1 MITLLLETFLRTYK
15 IKNGFLILDRGFD
28 DKECKNLMREKNIKY
43 LMPIKINHTF
53 KKFNLKSGFNFTFTY
68 DDDTIRAKKI
78 IINNKYYLCYKS
90 TLTEMVEK
98 KNFISRAHKKGA
110 YDEIK
115 LLERENLFGLI
126 IFECNY
132 DLDLKDIYVAY
143 KRDEKLNCFLNSL
156 KMCLNKTK
164 QMFKETIDY

>member
-1 MITLLLETFLRTYK
+1 MLDYTAFRDFLRTYK

-68 DDDTIRAKKI
+68 DDDTIRSNRNYHQHTNI
-78 IINNKYYLCYKS
+78 SLCYKS

-98 KNFISRAHKKGA
+98 KNFISRATHKKV
-110 YDEIK
+110 
-115 LLERENLFGLI
+115 RMM
-126 IFECNY
+126 
-132 DLDLKDIYVAY
+132 
-143 KRDEKLNCFLNSL
+143 KLN
-156 KMCLNKTK
+156 
-164 QMFKETIDY
+164 

>member
-1 MITLLLETFLRTYK
+1 MMTTHK
-15 IKNGFLILDRGFD
+15 S
-28 DKECKNLMREKNIKY
+28 KENY
-43 LMPIKINHTF
+43 L
-53 KKFNLKSGFNFTFTY
+53 
-68 DDDTIRAKKI
+68 
-78 IINNKYYLCYKS
+78 NNKYYLCYKS

-143 KRDEKLNCFLNSL
+143 KKVRNWIAF
-156 KMCLNKTK
+156 
-164 QMFKETIDY
+164 